1 MIEVAAQCIVALSR
15 ILGHVPSFRALHEKK
30 FKIHAD
36 MDESKSL
43 DVNGNSKMTCEGED
57 EDWEDED
64 DWTDGDED
72 DGADKTNERL
82 VHVRPNRE
90 VLRKIL

>member
-1 MIEVAAQCIVALSR
+1 M
-15 ILGHVPSFRALHEKK
+15 G
-30 FKIHAD
+30 D
-36 MDESKSL
+36 SKSL

-72 DGADKTNERL
+72 DGANKANERL
-82 VHVRPNRE
+82 VHVRFNRE
-90 VLRKIL
+90 LYLTKFFLRLNLLLQMTPSSFSSSSQQILRLVWFECADFM